1 MVSKNST
8 ERKVTRVTTASPA
21 RSGRG
26 RRSTRPSG
34 EDREAAILRTAERLL
49 ETSKFADI
57 SVDDLAKGAG
67 LSRPTFYFY
76 FPSKESVLLTL
87 LDRVMVEAN
96 SRLGSFASVLTADRD
111 SSLRAG
117 INAFFATF
125 AAHPAVCAA
134 AAEVRANS
142 REVRELWADFMQRSI
157 DHTTGVIEAE
167 RAKGDA
173 PVTLPAHEL
182 STALNLMNE
191 AVMSSS
197 IVGSAPSMPADRIL
211 DTLVFI
217 WRTTIYGESP

>member
-1 MVSKNST
+1 VSINST
-8 ERKVTRVTTASPA
+8 GRKVNRVTAASPA

-26 RRSTRPSG
+26 RRSPRPSG

-76 FPSKESVLLTL
+76 FPSKEAVLLTL

-111 SSLRAG
+111 ASLRAG

-134 AAEVRANS
+134 AAEVKANS
-142 REVRELWADFMQRSI
+142 PEVRELWADFMQRSI

-167 RAKGDA
+167 RANGDA

-191 AVMSSS
+191 AVMTSS
-197 IVGSAPSMPADRIL
+197 IVGYAPSMPADRIL

-217 WRTTIYGESP
+217 WRTTIYGEPA

>member
-1 MVSKNST
+1 VSKKST
-8 ERKVTRVTTASPA
+8 ARKVNRVTTASPA

-34 EDREAAILRTAERLL
+34 EDREAAILRTAELLL
-49 ETSKFADI
+49 ETNKFADI

-76 FPSKESVLLTL
+76 FSSKEAVLLTL

-96 SRLGSFASVLTADRD
+96 SRLGSFASILPADRD
-111 SSLRAG
+111 ASLRAG

-134 AAEVRANS
+134 AAEVKANS
-142 REVRELWADFMQRSI
+142 QEVRELWADFMQRSI

-191 AVMSSS
+191 AVMTSS

-217 WRTTIYGESP
+217 WRTTIYGDYP

>member
-1 MVSKNST
+1 VSKKST
-8 ERKVTRVTTASPA
+8 ARKVKRVTTASPA

-34 EDREAAILRTAERLL
+34 EDREAAILRTAELLL
-49 ETSKFADI
+49 ETNKFADI

-76 FPSKESVLLTL
+76 FSSKEAVLLTL

-96 SRLGSFASVLTADRD
+96 SRLGSFASILPADRD
-111 SSLRAG
+111 ASLRAG

-134 AAEVRANS
+134 AAEVKANS
-142 REVRELWADFMQRSI
+142 QEVRELWADFMQRSI

-191 AVMSSS
+191 AVMTSS

-217 WRTTIYGESP
+217 WRTTIYGDYP

>member
-1 MVSKNST
+1 VLKIPT
-8 ERKVTRVTTASPA
+8 WRKVAAVTTSSPP

-34 EDREAAILRTAERLL
+34 DDREAGILATAERLL
-49 ETSKFADI
+49 EDKKFADI

-76 FPSKESVLLTL
+76 FSSKDAVLLTL

-96 SRLGSFASVLTADRD
+96 SRLASFTSDLPADRNT
-111 SSLRAG
+111 SLRAG

-134 AAEVRANS
+134 AAEAKATS
-142 REVRELWADFMQRSI
+142 PEVRDLWADFMKRSI
-157 DHTTGVIEAE
+157 DHTTGVIKAE
-167 RAKGDA
+167 RVKGDA
-173 PVTLPAHEL
+173 PDTIPADEL

-191 AVMSSS
+191 AVMTSS
-197 IVGSAPSMPADRIL
+197 IVGNQPSLPADRLL
-211 DTLVFI
+211 DTLVHI
-217 WRTTIYGESP
+217 WSTSIYGEGH

>member
-8 ERKVTRVTTASPA
+8 GRKVTRVTTASPA

-111 SSLRAG
+111 ASLRAG

-191 AVMSSS
+191 AVMTSS

>member
-1 MVSKNST
+1 MSKKST
-8 ERKVTRVTTASPA
+8 ARKVICVTTASPA

-34 EDREAAILRTAERLL
+34 EDREAAILRTAELLL
-49 ETSKFADI
+49 ETNKFADI

-76 FPSKESVLLTL
+76 FSSKEAVLLTL
-87 LDRVMVEAN
+87 LDRVMMEAN
-96 SRLGSFASVLTADRD
+96 SRLGSFASILPADRD
-111 SSLRAG
+111 ASLRAG

-134 AAEVRANS
+134 AAEVKANS
-142 REVRELWADFMQRSI
+142 QEVRELWADFMQRSI

-173 PVTLPAHEL
+173 PVNLPAHEL

-191 AVMSSS
+191 AVMTSS

-217 WRTTIYGESP
+217 WRTTIYGESQ